1 MVLPAFHVEAKQI
14 AHLQGKLYLS
24 NRCGQ
29 PVFIGSCKICRF
41 VDGAGYK
48 ALQILQ
54 PCLESLYCE
63 RSDSWNHARLAVGH
77 GFLVEN
83 G

>member
-1 MVLPAFHVEAKQI
+1 MVSPAFPVEVKQI
-14 AHLQGKLYLS
+14 AHLQGKLFLI

-41 VDGAGYK
+41 VDRAGYK

-54 PCLESLYCE
+54 PCRESVYCG
-63 RSDSWNHARLAVGH
+63 RSHS
-77 GFLVEN
+77 
-83 G
+83 